1 MLAAQ
6 PPLKTLRFLFGA
18 SGCDRIVRLKA
29 MEEPPQSPKGEPL
42 IRTIAMPADANP
54 SGDIF
59 GGWLMAQMDLTAGNA
74 AARRAR
80 GRCVTVAVDG
90 MVFHHPVFVGDEVSL
105 YAEIARVGRTSL
117 TIRVEAWRRSPIEI
131 AMQKVTEATFTFV
144 AINEN
149 RKPRL
154 VSQEGVCEKGVESKK
169 DRKPTHQA

>member
-1 MLAAQ
+1 MLANE
-6 PPLKTLRFLFGA
+6 PPLKTLRFLLGA
-18 SGCDRIVRLKA
+18 SECDRIVRLKA
-29 MEEPPQSPKGEPL
+29 MEERPQSPTGEPL

-80 GRCVTVAVDG
+80 GRCVTAAVDG
-90 MVFHHPVFVGDEVSL
+90 MVFHHPVFVGHEVSL
-105 YAEIARVGRTSL
+105 YADLVRTGRTSL

-144 AINEN
+144 AMDEN
-149 RKPRL
+149 RIPRL
-154 VSQEGVCEKGVESKK
+154 VPQEGNYERGVDS
-169 DRKPTHQA
+169 RRNRRAAHRA